1 MGSRMA
7 TLDEFNELL
16 KLVRDAQ
23 EGAIQL
29 RMTHLDEAMAFE
41 SILTPLH
48 HAADKL
54 TSLLI
59 REL

>member
-1 MGSRMA
+1 MA

-23 EGAIQL
+23 EGAIRL
-29 RMTHLDEAMAFE
+29 RMTHLDEATAFE
-41 SILTPLH
+41 SILNPLH
-48 HAADKL
+48 HAVDKL